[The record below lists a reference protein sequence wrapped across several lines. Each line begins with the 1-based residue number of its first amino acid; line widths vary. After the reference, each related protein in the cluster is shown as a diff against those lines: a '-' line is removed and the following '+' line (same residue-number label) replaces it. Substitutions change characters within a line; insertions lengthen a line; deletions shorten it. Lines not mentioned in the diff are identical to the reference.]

1 MTAPQSVACLLREH
15 VTLEVES
22 IDRMYLNVYV
32 PKLQHVLGVHG
43 FFREQRGAKVV
54 SSALMEPI
62 TTAFVTSLERFA
74 KQQGVPLITFLRGQ
88 RKDDVTAEYLA
99 RHGGQEGVLYIG
111 KAQERATVVRTE
123 RHYDPKTGTP
133 YAWLVRSTAMV
144 NQYYVYAVDDDFG
157 PFFLKFCSY
166 FPYNASCV

>member
-1 MTAPQSVACLLREH
+1 MNDVRSVACVLGEH

-22 IDRMYLNVYV
+22 IDRLYLNVYV

-54 SSALMEPI
+54 SSVLMEPM

-88 RKDDVTAEYLA
+88 RKDDVTAGY
-99 RHGGQEGVLYIG
+99 
-111 KAQERATVVRTE
+111 
-123 RHYDPKTGTP
+123 
-133 YAWLVRSTAMV
+133 
-144 NQYYVYAVDDDFG
+144 
-157 PFFLKFCSY
+157 
-166 FPYNASCV
+166 